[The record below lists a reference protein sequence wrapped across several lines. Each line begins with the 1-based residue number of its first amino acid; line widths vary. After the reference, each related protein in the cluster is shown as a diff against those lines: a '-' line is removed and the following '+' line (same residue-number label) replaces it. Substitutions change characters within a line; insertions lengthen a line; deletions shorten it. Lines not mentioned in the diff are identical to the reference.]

1 MSDNTSLGL
10 ATKQAANIKSHGP
23 KLAENRQSPRPAR
36 DVFAVVVKKTQSSSP
51 SSPSQPSPVRSTGVT
66 G

>member
-36 DVFAVVVKKTQSSSP
+36 ESGSAGKKNGKSFKFA
-51 SSPSQPSPVRSTGVT
+51 
-66 G
+66 